1 MTTYETRTFIAE
13 TPSDLKAR
21 EDRRDE
27 ELRLAAFRY
36 SATVMAGSKPSFR
49 LIDTQPNNKDMQ

>member
-1 MTTYETRTFIAE
+1 MTTYETRTVIAA

-27 ELRLAAFRY
+27 ELRLASFAY
-36 SATVMAGSKPSFR
+36 SRTVVAGSRPSFR
-49 LIDTQPNNKDMQ
+49 YDLKPQQEQQ